1 MDNRDMRKKRVM
13 NAKFDPVINIKV
25 IGVGGGG
32 GNAVERM
39 LNDGIRGVEFIAANT
54 DLQQLQR
61 QNVKTLL
68 LGENVTA
75 GLGAGGLPET
85 GEAAAVD
92 SIDKI
97 REALSGAHMVFIT
110 AGLGGGTGTG
120 AAPVIAKVA
129 KEEIGALT
137 IAVVTLPFEF
147 EQQKRNQNAL
157 EGLTALQRE
166 CDGVVIVSNQR
177 LYEVLGDLPTNEAFD
192 EADKV
197 LRQFVQSVSDIIT
210 SSALVNI
217 DFADI
222 KNVLEDA
229 GIVLFGIGMEA
240 IVDIEEDVDLLV
252 QKTLQNPL
260 LLSDITNAGG
270 VILNVTA
277 GSEIPISTHQVI
289 SNRVK
294 DIIIKDE
301 NSITHFYWGYNSN
314 DHLAP
319 NEVILTIIGSKYN
332 QEIDLGDGSGH
343 TIKAQIDR
351 RKINDEEDDYD
362 ETEETIG
369 TVRSGY
375 RESTRIYDEEEIFGT
390 TTIQRRPHS
399 SSKTF
404 SSHRGRRK
412 NKTSSFKKS
421 LFPFR
426 SRRRGLSSSTT
437 GSYIRRKK

>member
-68 LGENVTA
+68 LGENVTS
-75 GLGAGGLPET
+75 GLGAGGIPET

-97 REALSGAHMVFIT
+97 REALEGAHMVFIT

-137 IAVVTLPFEF
+137 IAVITLPFEF
-147 EQQKRNQNAL
+147 EQKKRNQNAL

-301 NSITHFYWGYNSN
+301 NSVTHFYWGYNSN
-314 DHLAP
+314 EHLAP

-351 RKINDEEDDYD
+351 KRIHDEEDDYD

-375 RESTRIYDEEEIFGT
+375 RESTRVYDEEEIFGT
-390 TTIQRRPHS
+390 TTIQRRPPS
-399 SSKTF
+399 SSRTNY
-404 SSHRGRRK
+404 RGRRK

-421 LFPFR
+421 IFPFR
-426 SRRRGLSSSTT
+426 SRRRGLTSSTT